1 MKATARLFKNG
12 GSQAVRLPKEFR
24 FSGKTVTLRRT
35 KNGVL
40 LQAADRREA
49 RVLAGARAYAAF
61 LRSHAL
67 ERRALE
73 AWEAAPLAG
82 EIEPRP

>member
-1 MKATARLFKNG
+1 
-12 GSQAVRLPKEFR
+12 
-24 FSGKTVTLRRT
+24 
-35 KNGVL
+35 VL